1 MSTKATAARIYEYGE
16 PDVFRFETMD
26 VPDPVGHEVLV
37 RNTVIGLNFVD
48 IYYRRGTLPVPEFP
62 AIIGD
67 EASGVVEAV
76 GPNVTLVKVGD
87 RVAYADAFGAYT
99 TVRLYPE
106 DRLTLIPDGVTD
118 DQAASSLLKGLTAR
132 YLLKET
138 VQLHEGDTVLYH
150 AAAGGVGQIFTQW
163 ARSLGIHVI
172 GTVSTAEKAQIA
184 LQAGCTA
191 VVNYSTEDFVE
202 RTFELTGGQG
212 VKAVYDSVGKD
223 TFRGSLAV
231 LRPRGTLVQFGNASG
246 FPEPIDPFE
255 LAPSSA
261 VSDVGNFAA
270 LQQHPQKLSLPPQPI
285 SSTPYSRESSRSTQ
299 RTSIALIN
307 WSTHISNSNSDA
319 PSAQQ
324 YCTSRH
330 RAITGENHESSIA
343 RRNRTPSHHE

>member
-26 VPDPVGHEVLV
+26 VPDPVGHQVLV

-246 FPEPIDPFE
+246 FPEPISPFE
-255 LAPSSA
+255 LAPRALYLTWAILPHYNNTPEALAASSA
-261 VSDVGNFAA
+261 DLFDAIQS
-270 LQQHPQKLSLPPQPI
+270 K
-285 SSTPYSRESSRSTQ
+285 SSRSTQ

-307 WSTHISNSNSDA
+307 
-319 PSAQQ
+319 
-324 YCTSRH
+324 
-330 RAITGENHESSIA
+330 
-343 RRNRTPSHHE
+343 

>member
-172 GTVSTAEKAQIA
+172 GTVSTADKAQIA
-184 LQAGCTA
+184 LQASCTA
-191 VVNYSTEDFVE
+191 VINYSTEDFVE

-223 TFRGSLAV
+223 TFRAGLT
-231 LRPRGTLVQFGNASG
+231 RGTQTPRHAGSIRQSLGFSG
-246 FPEPIDPFE
+246 T
-255 LAPSSA
+255 
-261 VSDVGNFAA
+261 N
-270 LQQHPQKLSLPPQPI
+270 Q
-285 SSTPYSRESSRSTQ
+285 
-299 RTSIALIN
+299 SI
-307 WSTHISNSNSDA
+307 
-319 PSAQQ
+319 
-324 YCTSRH
+324 
-330 RAITGENHESSIA
+330 
-343 RRNRTPSHHE
+343 